1 MNRLVIVVAALA
13 LAAGCKKKE
22 EAGGGDK
29 AADKKAA
36 PANADAGPAN
46 AAIAA
51 SFKGKIEFTSQ
62 TFDDH
67 GDKVTAPAPKGWKP
81 GHVVTLEPPDGSGFG
96 FGTQFWVGKTCNG
109 SCESKPAAAWEKS
122 ANEMS
127 FANEM
132 AHTPPP
138 KIIKEDKKP
147 GFRELIAEDQHTDGN
162 VNNTS
167 ILMAWWKDGADRMY
181 FCNVD
186 LAPESKD
193 LVNAFEQAC
202 LHMVVDF

>member
-1 MNRLVIVVAALA
+1 MNRFVIVIAALA
-13 LAAGCKKKE
+13 LGSSCKKKDDV
-22 EAGGGDK
+22 AGDK
-29 AADKKAA
+29 SEAKKESGPAAVA
-36 PANADAGPAN
+36 PANSKIPDAW
-46 AAIAA
+46 
-51 SFKGKIEFTSQ
+51 KGKLEFTSQ
-62 TFDDH
+62 TFTDH
-67 GDKVTAPAPKGWKP
+67 GEDKVTAPAPKGWKP
-81 GHVVTLEPPDGSGFG
+81 GHVVSLEPPDGSSFG

-109 SCESKPAAAWEKS
+109 SCEAKPAAEWEK
-122 ANEMS
+122 AADKMS

-138 KIIKEDKKP
+138 KVIKEDKHP

-193 LVNAFEQAC
+193 LVWAFEQAC
-202 LHMVVDF
+202 LHLNADF